1 MVFWGANLSELQAF
15 SSDLR
20 GKSSELREI
29 LAKLNRRLEVTS
41 WQGPDADRFRAEWH
55 DTFVPALKRL
65 ANEVGAAA
73 DELKRGADDQRKAS
87 SQ

>member
-15 SSDLR
+15 SADLR
-20 GKSSELREI
+20 GMSAELNEI
-29 LAKLNRRLEVTS
+29 LAKLNRRLEATS
-41 WQGPDADRFRAEWH
+41 WQGPDADSFRAEWH